1 MGNRRFSRYV
11 TTALA
16 MFAVVLMLA
25 NAAWASTTKVVYS
38 FAGDEDGE
46 YPSTE
51 LVRDAA
57 GNLYGTTVLGGDH
70 GSGTVFELTPSG
82 NGWTHTVLYSF
93 SSGADGGQ
101 PYGGVTLDAQGNLY
115 GTTVIGGT
123 GGTCVEDGCGVVYEL
138 TNSGGIWT
146 ESVIHNFT
154 GGSDGYDPGAGLTL
168 GAGSFF

>member
-1 MGNRRFSRYV
+1 MVPSRRRHRDPLLPAATGFQMEDEMGNRRFSRYV

-82 NGWTHTVLYSF
+82 NGWTHT
-93 SSGADGGQ
+93 
-101 PYGGVTLDAQGNLY
+101 
-115 GTTVIGGT
+115 
-123 GGTCVEDGCGVVYEL
+123 
-138 TNSGGIWT
+138 
-146 ESVIHNFT
+146 
-154 GGSDGYDPGAGLTL
+154 
-168 GAGSFF
+168 